1 MSVLDLIL
9 TSKLTMNMKNKF
21 YIIAACV
28 LSLALS
34 SCSDAL
40 DQAPSGKI
48 SLEDVFKD
56 NDKTMYYLN
65 SCYSSINVKGCVW
78 FFWSRGP
85 VNWCDD
91 AWDADDLD
99 VDWAGS
105 RKYYDGNATA
115 ADHPASYNADDG
127 GNQSASWSRYF
138 QRIRNCSVFL
148 QNIPTANVT
157 KESDRSRWTAEAH
170 LLRAY
175 YYSELLMWFGCSLP
189 IIKEPYTLDADFSK
203 VERGSFHDVVQFI
216 IEDCDAAL
224 ACDELPWRITT
235 DSEALRMTKAVA
247 WAIKSRMTVFAAS
260 PLYND
265 GNNYWEEAYTV
276 NKAAVQALESNGY
289 ALYNKVNQTAVWGAE
304 RAYLPN
310 TYAQL
315 FNEYFCNSGAYAADP
330 ADKETIYQLRDGGNW
345 DLANVDAPGAIL
357 GYKAGTCPSQELV
370 DAFETANGETVLDL
384 GKPYLDEQHLK
395 PNYNSSNTMYNHNDP
410 YANRDPRFYATVYYN
425 GSKRYCNWSTEA
437 GKTSFEN
444 LGQGKGSMTRTI
456 TTWDAYEDEN
466 GNIINKPEPL
476 MGRALTG
483 RTVTRTGYFQRKFLH
498 PNSGVEM
505 RIQGARHKDY
515 RLAEIYLNF
524 AEAAMEANHSAEAI
538 TYVNKVRARVGMPGL
553 PAGLT
558 GDALRQRIHNERR
571 VELALEGNRYFDVRR
586 WHKPDEDLSDTDR
599 WVTAAHITHMN
610 DGSYKYERT
619 TIKERQC
626 YTNKWLK
633 MPVPLSEVNN
643 MRAITGEDWQNPGW

>member
-1 MSVLDLIL
+1 
-9 TSKLTMNMKNKF
+9 MKNRLS
-21 YIIAACV
+21 YIALTFFAV
-28 LSLALS
+28 LAVS
-34 SCSDAL
+34 SCSDVL
-40 DQAPSGKI
+40 DRAPDGKI
-48 SLEDVFKD
+48 SLEEVFSD

-65 SCYSSINVKGCVW
+65 TCYSSINGKGCQY

-85 VNWCDD
+85 ANWCDE

-115 ADHPASYNADDG
+115 SSFPATINNGD
-127 GNQSASWSRYF
+127 SANESISWSRSF
-138 QRIRNCSVFL
+138 QRIRNCSLFL
-148 QNIPTANVT
+148 QNIPTAKVNS
-157 KESDRSRWTAEAH
+157 ESDRARWTAEAH

-175 YYSELLMWFGCSLP
+175 YYSELLMWFGCALP
-189 IIKEPYTLDADFSK
+189 IIREPFTLDADYST
-203 VERGSFHDVVQFI
+203 VQRSSFYEVVQFI

-224 ACDELPWRITT
+224 ACSELPWRITT
-235 DSEALRMTKAVA
+235 DNEAMRMTKAVA

-265 GNNYWEEAYTV
+265 GNNYWNEAYTV

-289 ALYNKVNQTAVWGAE
+289 ALYSKVNQTTVWGNENKSFLSGA
-304 RAYLPN
+304 
-310 TYAQL
+310 AQY
-315 FNEYFCNSGAYAADP
+315 FNEYFCNSGAYAAEP
-330 ADKETIYQLRDGGNW
+330 ADKETIYQLKDGTNW

-370 DAFETANGETVLDL
+370 DAFETIDGQPVLNL
-384 GKPYLDEQHLK
+384 AKPYIDEQHLQ
-395 PNYNSSNTMYNHNDP
+395 PNYNTANTTYDPSNP

-437 GKTSFEN
+437 SSTSFEN
-444 LGQGKGSMTRTI
+444 LGQGKGEQTRTI
-456 TTWDAYEDEN
+456 TTWDAYQKSDGSIEES
-466 GNIINKPEPL
+466 PEPL
-476 MGRALTG
+476 MGRSLTG
-483 RTVTRTGYFQRKFLH
+483 RTLTRTGYYQRKFLH

-505 RIQGARHKDY
+505 RINGARHKDY

-524 AEAAMEANHSAEAI
+524 AEAAMEAGHADEAI
-538 TYVNKVRARVGMPGL
+538 TYVNKVRTRAGMPGL
-553 PAGLT
+553 PAGLS

-586 WHKPDEDLSDTDR
+586 WHNPDEDLSDTDR
-599 WVTAAHITHMN
+599 WITGMSITHMI
-610 DGSYKYERT
+610 DGTYKYERT
-619 TIKERQC
+619 ILKERQC

-633 MPVPLSEVNN
+633 APIPLTEVNN